1 MSRDDQKK
9 IKFLLYFAT
18 AATAVA
24 LLYLALNKLLPAILP
39 PLLGYTVA
47 ALFYTP
53 SHYLSQK
60 TNTKQ
65 CAWHLLFLA
74 VFYIGIVAFFFILG
88 DKLLLQIFDPSQELK
103 NQFGQL
109 LDHIFSQVQIFLQRF
124 IVQIMP
130 SGTTGQQIAQRLNA
144 LYEEGISAFLSC
156 TASVIAFFT
165 KWIPSSGLALGV
177 ILLSSVFFCLNF
189 PTPRQIFKPLY
200 SFSAISPY
208 ISKVALVFSTAKK
221 LLMCYV
227 KLAGVT
233 FVLLCIGLAILQVPY
248 APVLAIIIAIVDFLP
263 VLGTGTVLLPWAVV
277 LLAFNQS
284 QLAIGLLILY
294 AVIWVTHSILEPKW
308 VGNKVGL
315 PPWAALALLYAG
327 GKLFGVAGMVVLP
340 ILASFCLQLYR
351 QNPRGSG

>member
-1 MSRDDQKK
+1 
-9 IKFLLYFAT
+9 
-18 AATAVA
+18 
-24 LLYLALNKLLPAILP
+24 
-39 PLLGYTVA
+39 
-47 ALFYTP
+47 
-53 SHYLSQK
+53 
-60 TNTKQ
+60 
-65 CAWHLLFLA
+65 
-74 VFYIGIVAFFFILG
+74 
-88 DKLLLQIFDPSQELK
+88 
-103 NQFGQL
+103 
-109 LDHIFSQVQIFLQRF
+109 
-124 IVQIMP
+124 
-130 SGTTGQQIAQRLNA
+130 
-144 LYEEGISAFLSC
+144 
-156 TASVIAFFT
+156 
-165 KWIPSSGLALGV
+165 
-177 ILLSSVFFCLNF
+177 
-189 PTPRQIFKPLY
+189 
-200 SFSAISPY
+200 
-208 ISKVALVFSTAKK
+208 
-221 LLMCYV
+221 MCYV